1 MSSVPFL
8 PVRKPSALS
17 RNRISVESLTKFSH
31 FAKNARSPLRVAAG
45 QEKDFVMA
53 KGYKRGNREV
63 RKPKQVKSVPIVVPM
78 FEKGA
83 LATAAMSKKK
93 KL

>member
-1 MSSVPFL
+1 
-8 PVRKPSALS
+8 
-17 RNRISVESLTKFSH
+17 
-31 FAKNARSPLRVAAG
+31 
-45 QEKDFVMA
+45 MA

-63 RKPKQVKSVPIVVPM
+63 KKPKRVKSVPIVVPM

-83 LATAAMSKKK
+83 LATAALPKKK

>member
-1 MSSVPFL
+1 MLVNQ
-8 PVRKPSALS
+8 LS
-17 RNRISVESLTKFSH
+17 KFSH
-31 FAKNARSPLRVAAG
+31 FARIACSPLRVADG
-45 QEKDFVMA
+45 SSKDFVMA

-63 RKPKQVKSVPIVVPM
+63 KKPKRVKSVPIVVPM

-83 LATAAMSKKK
+83 LATAALPKKK

>member
-1 MSSVPFL
+1 
-8 PVRKPSALS
+8 
-17 RNRISVESLTKFSH
+17 
-31 FAKNARSPLRVAAG
+31 
-45 QEKDFVMA
+45 MA